1 MTTLSNEEKLTIL
14 DQHIKS
20 VNYGLY
26 GLELDLLEI
35 NATANPDAGQIANIN
50 NRVTALNAK
59 RAALVIERN
68 SLTETE

>member
-1 MTTLSNEEKLTIL
+1 MTIELTTEEKLTIL

-50 NRVTALNAK
+50 TRIAASNAK
-59 RAALVIERN
+59 KSALAEERN
-68 SLTETE
+68 SLV

>member
-1 MTTLSNEEKLTIL
+1 MTIELTTEEKLSIL

-50 NRVTALNAK
+50 TRIAASNAK
-59 RAALVIERN
+59 KSALAEERN
-68 SLTETE
+68 SLA

>member
-1 MTTLSNEEKLTIL
+1 MTIELTTEDKLIIL
-14 DQHIKS
+14 DQHIRS

-50 NRVTALNAK
+50 TRIADSNAK
-59 RAALVIERN
+59 KSALTEERN
-68 SLTETE
+68 SLV

>member
-1 MTTLSNEEKLTIL
+1 MTIELTNEEKLTIL

-50 NRVTALNAK
+50 ARITASNAK
-59 RAALVIERN
+59 KSALTEERN
-68 SLTETE
+68 SLVL

>member
-1 MTTLSNEEKLTIL
+1 MTIELTTEEKLSIL

-35 NATANPDAGQIANIN
+35 NATDNPDAGQIANIN
-50 NRVTALNAK
+50 TRIAASNAK
-59 RAALVIERN
+59 KSALAEERN
-68 SLTETE
+68 SLA